1 MVCITKF
8 CLNSPSFHTYYQCQ
22 SLDLCYFTWMSSLTQ
37 PLKGGFYYLLTSYSP
52 VCPLLATRIS
62 YLKFLW
68 ILISYNI
75 KSHSVDINLSKLQE
89 IVKDREA
96 WHAEV
101 HGVSVSRT
109 RFSDWTTTN
118 RKVTYSGKYYAE
130 HPDRVVWQAVKR
142 EQLWALVCV

>member
-1 MVCITKF
+1 
-8 CLNSPSFHTYYQCQ
+8 
-22 SLDLCYFTWMSSLTQ
+22 MSSLTQ

-96 WHAEV
+96 WHAEL
-101 HGVSVSRT
+101 HGLQSQT
-109 RFSDWTTTN
+109 
-118 RKVTYSGKYYAE
+118 
-130 HPDRVVWQAVKR
+130 
-142 EQLWALVCV
+142 

>member
-1 MVCITKF
+1 
-8 CLNSPSFHTYYQCQ
+8 
-22 SLDLCYFTWMSSLTQ
+22 MSSLTQ
-37 PLKGGFYYLLTSYSP
+37 PLKDGFYYLLTSYSP
-52 VCPLLATRIS
+52 VRPLLATRIS

-101 HGVSVSRT
+101 HGVAE
-109 RFSDWTTTN
+109 SDM
-118 RKVTYSGKYYAE
+118 S
-130 HPDRVVWQAVKR
+130 
-142 EQLWALVCV
+142 